1 MISQQTENRQIRTIF
16 IGSILKIIFRVV
28 SITSREFCKLLWEIT
43 ITKKLEKLSRLYMT
57 ITTANDV
64 DFVSQIFA
72 HFGIKPNDKDENSLF
87 IGGSSSMININEQIN
102 QNLTPGNKAFYGA
115 APQGNGSAGI
125 KFTAKTYGVVIGIYR
140 CVPVLD
146 FAHNGIDRTLLKTD
160 ASD

>member
-1 MISQQTENRQIRTIF
+1 MRNAIAVQRY
-16 IGSILKIIFRVV
+16 K
-28 SITSREFCKLLWEIT
+28 EIQ
-43 ITKKLEKLSRLYMT
+43 L
-57 ITTANDV
+57 ANDV
-64 DFVSQIFA
+64 DFQSQIEA

-102 QNLTPGNKAFYGA
+102 QNLTPGNKATYGA

-160 ASD
+160 ASDFVIPELDSIGMQQTYRCEVVAPHPYNAQFPELAAAVS